1 MDKNDFLE
9 EQHSGNSN
17 SVEDTSE
24 VIIDRKNRITAI
36 IILTIIIA
44 LLLLFVLLFVFKN
57 NPVDQCINQY
67 ENGTV
72 QMATQIYNETI
83 KGDSNLEKEFKEK
96 TNGLFNEIKN
106 NYYSETISYETAIQ
120 KIDSFKEIKDIK
132 DEYNHILAEIN
143 ALKNS
148 RDAYIKALECQKLEQ
163 YIQAVDLYSS
173 VIATDS
179 NYNYAKET
187 ISELE
192 SKYLQEL
199 EGKITEYIN
208 NKDFS
213 SAKDI
218 LSNSIKIYSN
228 NTDIKEMF
236 IEIENQKNE
245 YEKQKKEERIEQ
257 LKNQQKI
264 SVLSA
269 YAYDEG
275 NYIILRRAT
284 VSIKNNTDQVM
295 KECTIGILQFDNNGY
310 PVEVRTT
317 LYGEDNLYNCKMDSA
332 NVLPGK
338 TYGSGYYWDIA
349 DKATKIKACVKS
361 AEFYDGT
368 VWYNE
373 YFDYWLEQEK
383 DRF

>member
-1 MDKNDFLE
+1 MDKKDFSE
-9 EQHSGNSN
+9 EQYSENSN
-17 SVEDTSE
+17 SIEDKNE
-24 VIIDRKNRITAI
+24 VIIDQKNRITAI
-36 IILTIIIA
+36 IISTIIIA
-44 LLLLFVLLFVFKN
+44 LLLLFILLFVFKN

-72 QMATQIYNETI
+72 QIATQIYNEKI
-83 KGDSNLEKEFKEK
+83 KGALNLEKEFKEK
-96 TNGLFNEIKN
+96 INELFSEIKN
-106 NYYSETISYETAIQ
+106 NYYNETISYEIATQ
-120 KIDSFKEIKDIK
+120 KLDSFKEINDIK
-132 DEYNHILAEIN
+132 DDYNQILSEIN

-148 RDAYIKALECQKLEQ
+148 RDAYIKAQESQKLEQ

-173 VIATDS
+173 VIPSDS
-179 NYNYAKET
+179 NYNYAKEKIT
-187 ISELE
+187 ELE
-192 SKYLQEL
+192 SKYLQGL
-199 EGKITEYIN
+199 EEKITEYTN
-208 NKDFS
+208 SKDFS

-218 LSNSIKIYSN
+218 LSNSIKIYSD
-228 NTDIKEMF
+228 NTNIKEML
-236 IEIENQKNE
+236 IEIESQKNE

-310 PVEVRTT
+310 PVEVKTS
-317 LYGEDNLYNCKMDSA
+317 LYGQDNLYNCKMDSA

-338 TYGSGYYWDIA
+338 TYGSGYYWNIA